1 MSVHFTTSSPGALL
15 ALFEARVDDASGDG
29 RSIAWSRDGNAYTH
43 HSPEWN
49 GKAFLRASVE
59 VGELTFT
66 IHRPES
72 THHSLP
78 TFAYY
83 HAALV
88 ETFLLWFKDEF
99 ETAVVNGTIE
109 PPDYAG

>member
-1 MSVHFTTSSPGALL
+1 MSVHFTTSTPSALL
-15 ALFEARVDDASGDG
+15 ARFDDYVEDEPAND
-29 RSIAWSRDGNAYTH
+29 RSIAWTRQDDAYTH
-43 HSPEWN
+43 ASPEWN

-59 VGELTFT
+59 VGQLTFT
-66 IHRPES
+66 IHRPEA
-72 THHSLP
+72 TNHSLP

-88 ETFLLWFKDEF
+88 ETFLLLFKDDF
-99 ETAVVNGTIE
+99 ETAVVSGTWE

>member
-1 MSVHFTTSSPGALL
+1 MSVHFTTSAPGALL
-15 ALFEARVDDASGDG
+15 ARFEAHVRDDPST
-29 RSIAWSRDGNAYTH
+29 AWIRRDDAYTH
-43 HSPEWN
+43 ASAEWN

-59 VGELTFT
+59 VGQLTFT

-72 THHSLP
+72 THRSSP
-78 TFAYY
+78 TFAHY

-88 ETFLLWFKDEF
+88 ETFLLQFRDDF
-99 ETAVVNGTIE
+99 ETAVVNGTFE

>member
-1 MSVHFTTSSPGALL
+1 MSVHFTTSTPRELL
-15 ALFEARVDDASGDG
+15 ALFEAYVDDDPTDG
-29 RSIAWSRDGNAYTH
+29 RSVAWTRQGDAYTH
-43 HSPEWN
+43 ASPEWN

-59 VGELTFT
+59 VGQLTFT
-66 IHRPES
+66 IRRPES

-88 ETFLLWFKDEF
+88 ETFLLLFKDDF
-99 ETAVVNGTIE
+99 ETAVVNGTVE
-109 PPDYAG
+109 PSDYAG